1 MAGQA
6 YGWPSIWL
14 AKHMAG
20 QASGQAY
27 GQTYDQPY
35 GQAYDHPCGQA
46 FDQVY
51 PAKQSISIKSNKGQV
66 P

>member
-1 MAGQA
+1 
-6 YGWPSIWL
+6 
-14 AKHMAG
+14 MAG

-35 GQAYDHPCGQA
+35 GQAYDHPYGQA